1 MALSKKG
8 QDAKRVIP
16 LDRDKLGMI
25 GAIAVL
31 IMSVFSHRGD
41 IVTTLQEMLEQE
53 RVAKDQEKGEEPEDA
68 EEKPDEE
75 T

>member
-31 IMSVFSHRGD
+31 IMSVFPIGGTS
-41 IVTTLQEMLEQE
+41 
-53 RVAKDQEKGEEPEDA
+53 
-68 EEKPDEE
+68 
-75 T
+75 